1 MATDKYIN
9 IKVNSKGAETNIK
22 RLDNEMTNLG
32 REVDKTNDSFSK
44 LSRVAAAVGTALATA
59 QVTKYADAY
68 TSLQNQIRQTV
79 TSTEQLQKRTEQ
91 LLEVSNRSRIGL
103 TDTASL
109 YTNLVLT
116 TKDLNLSTEE
126 NIRLTE
132 TIAKSF
138 VISGKTA
145 AESAGSIRQLGQSL
159 AQGVLRGEE
168 FNSIVD
174 GAPEIM
180 RALQRSLGKTQ
191 GELKKMAD
199 SGLISSKILVN
210 ALQEAEE
217 AIDKGLNNS
226 VVTVAQNFQIAE
238 NNLTKFI
245 GESTTVQ
252 SVFAGLGD
260 AVVLASEN
268 LEAVVDLL
276 VVGASIMAARTI
288 PALIQYTT
296 ATVANTAAQL
306 TNTKAVGG
314 VSAAL
319 GVQAAAA
326 TRSTVATNA
335 LTLASRGFSTVMA
348 TLGGPVG
355 LLIVAAAALATF
367 GSDAETARAKVDRL
381 TGVTNDFS
389 GEIKNLTRATKANL
403 LNNINAEIIDTSA
416 QITKLN
422 QKIERIEESAKKA
435 TRGASGLWFQAGI
448 LREEVKALN
457 GELDILS
464 AKAGAIVTPISTEGF
479 TDRGNINQAPAE
491 TKKVDVNQQLAAET
505 AAIQQELQLRK
516 AIADGLIAE
525 AEAEEVIRFTT
536 KLQRAQSFYEA
547 ELLKL
552 GENELAKEELTTQFR
567 ENQLALVEEYEANL
581 TDITASGE
589 RDRLQL
595 KEESFKAEDSLR
607 QAGIGNAVQLL
618 QVLGRESKAAALI
631 GIAISKAQALGANA
645 VATASGSTLAF
656 AAQQVPGDPSSFAR
670 GTAAAAKVKALG
682 AIIAGLIVATGLA
695 QGASALSGGGSSAGL
710 GATSSGG
717 SYSSTTSPAATE
729 SVRQTRAVDIRTDG
743 SAFSEAVKEAA
754 LVLFNNDDD
763 VVINI
768 TNQQQELVRT
778 GAINV

>member
-79 TSTEQLQKRTEQ
+79 TSSEQLQKRTEQ
-91 LLEVSNRSRIGL
+91 LLEVSNRSRAGL
-103 TDTASL
+103 SETAEL
-109 YTNLVLT
+109 YTQLVLST
-116 TKDLNLSTEE
+116 ESLNLSTEE
-126 NIRLTE
+126 QLRLTE
-132 TIAKSF
+132 TITKSF
-138 VISGKTA
+138 AVSGKSA
-145 AESAGSIRQLGQSL
+145 AESAGAIRQLGQAL
-159 AQGVLRGEE
+159 ASGALRGDE
-168 FNSIVD
+168 FNSIAE
-174 GAPEIM
+174 GAPEIL
-180 RALQRSLGKTQ
+180 RALQRSLGKSA
-191 GELKKMAD
+191 GELRAFAAT
-199 SGLISSKILVN
+199 GGITAEILVD
-210 ALQEAEE
+210 ALGGA
-217 AIDKGLNNS
+217 ADVIDDKLNNS
-226 VVTVAQNFQIAE
+226 IATFAQNTQIAE
-238 NNLTKFI
+238 NNLTTFI
-245 GESTTVQ
+245 GESATVQ

-268 LEAVVDLL
+268 LETVVDLL

-319 GVQAAAA
+319 GVQAVAA

-389 GEIKNLTRATKANL
+389 EEIKNLTRATKANL

-416 QITKLN
+416 QITNLN
-422 QKIERIEESAKKA
+422 QKIARIEESAKKA
-435 TRGASGLWFQAGI
+435 TSGASGLWFQAGI

-464 AKAGAIVTPISTEGF
+464 AKAGAIVTPISTDGF

-491 TKKVDVNQQLAAET
+491 TKKVDINQQLAAET
-505 AAIQQELQLRK
+505 LAIQQQLELRRD
-516 AIADGLIAE
+516 IENGLISEEQAAE
-525 AEAEEVIRFTT
+525 ITRFND
-536 KLQRAQSFYEA
+536 KLNRSKSFYEA

-552 GENELAKEELTTQFR
+552 GENEQAIAELKAQFR
-567 ENQLALVEEYEANL
+567 ENELALAAEFNANL
-581 TDITASGE
+581 ADIEQDGV
-589 RDRLQL
+589 DRRVELSEQEAEL
-595 KEESFKAEDSLR
+595 KRLTRESDINNA
-607 QAGIGNAVQLL
+607 QGIAQTGL
-618 QVLGRESKAAALI
+618 QVLAKFGDQSFKTQKKFAIAESLVNITAGVAKALNNPYPANLGFAAQVALQGAALI
-631 GIAISKAQALGANA
+631 STIKSTNPS
-645 VATASGSTLAF
+645 TSASNPTVTGS
-656 AAQQVPGDPSSFAR
+656 
-670 GTAAAAKVKALG
+670 
-682 AIIAGLIVATGLA
+682 
-695 QGASALSGGGSSAGL
+695 GSSA
-710 GATSSGG
+710 ATSSP
-717 SYSSTTSPAATE
+717 TTTE
-729 SVRQTRAVDIRTDG
+729 TPTRSRTVDIRLDDDALLTG
-743 SAFSEAVKEAA
+743 SAVKQ
-754 LVLFNNDDD
+754 LISGVISNDDD